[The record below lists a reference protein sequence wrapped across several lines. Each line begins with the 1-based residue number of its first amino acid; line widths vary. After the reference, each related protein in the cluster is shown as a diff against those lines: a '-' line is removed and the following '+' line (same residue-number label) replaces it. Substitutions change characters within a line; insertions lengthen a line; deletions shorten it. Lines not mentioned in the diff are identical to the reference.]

1 MSDATERPTHFERA
15 ALLAAVA
22 IAGLA
27 GLRTMVQ
34 IVPITWFDMDPAAA
48 PFAAGW
54 GPAHT
59 LLLDALVLVLS
70 GFVLAVCAPRAR
82 RGDVVVALA
91 ALVPA
96 VPLALHAMDGPYA
109 ADDLWRGAGWLSAMV
124 GASALWIAVRALPRG
139 EALRAALLAVLLA
152 VAGPL
157 VARSATQLVVEHAR
171 MVESYTNDTAGQL
184 AARGLSP
191 GSPQALVFE
200 RRMMQLESTGWI
212 GLSNVHSSL
221 LGAMGLALIG
231 LAVAGWRSLESGSTL
246 LLAVG
251 GAGCLA
257 VVGINGSRGAI
268 GAVALGFAA
277 AVVLAALGA
286 GAWRRSATPRASTTP
301 GGAAASRVGAVRSLA
316 WMGPTLVV
324 LAVVAIVVRG
334 QLGEQWGERSLLFRW
349 HYTLGAWA
357 VWLQQPWLGAGPA
370 GFAEAYLAARPD
382 RAPEE
387 VLSAHSMWLDWLAT
401 LGVAAL
407 AWSALALA
415 WVWQGCR
422 RAERV
427 GASAEPASLGRGFV
441 VVALGTVLVMTLAS
455 MLAELHMLDSV
466 GLVARPVGLA
476 LGLALAV
483 AAVQAMESASR
494 LASLGLAAAA
504 VALAVHAQIEMTL
517 FHPGSVAWVAA
528 FLAAV
533 AATGAGGSRAAK
545 PHFAGSARVLAAGAL
560 ASVAL
565 GCVVFGMGAV
575 PAAMEVRQ
583 LESAADPIVKAAQRT
598 DPTQPSA
605 RVPADI
611 RAEAA
616 RLLAEP
622 NAWSGAFGNRPMRLA
637 ASLDQWSTALAA
649 MPGTDPAFA
658 PLATHA
664 LGAAEAAVRRSPTD
678 TVRAAAQSTAL
689 EVSRTRDEALRR
701 SALES
706 VVRWATDQL
715 VTSPRSVGAWLQL
728 AQAQEALGLREKARQ
743 SYEQALKADAT
754 YELDPLR
761 RLSDADRAAIEARV
775 RVLAD
780 P

>member
-1 MSDATERPTHFERA
+1 MSDAPERPTHFERA

-34 IVPITWFDMDPAAA
+34 LVPITWFDMDPALA
-48 PFAAGW
+48 PSDAGW

-70 GFVLAVCAPRAR
+70 GFVLAVSAPRAR
-82 RGDVVVALA
+82 RGDVLVALA

-124 GASALWIAVRALPRG
+124 GAAALWIAVRTLPRG

-157 VARSATQLVVEHAR
+157 VVRSATQLVVEHAA
-171 MVESYTNDTAGQL
+171 MVEDYEKNPAAQA
-184 AARGLSP
+184 AARGMSP
-191 GSPQALVFE
+191 DSPQILVFE
-200 RRMMQLESTGWI
+200 RRLRQLEATGWI

-221 LGAMGLALIG
+221 LGAMGLALMG
-231 LAVAGWRSLESGSTL
+231 LAVAGWRSLERGSTL
-246 LLAVG
+246 LLAAG

-277 AVVLAALGA
+277 AVVLAAMGA
-286 GAWRRSATPRASTTP
+286 GALRRNALSRTSATP
-301 GGAAASRVGAVRSLA
+301 GGATAARTGAARSLA

-324 LAVVAIVVRG
+324 LAVMAIVVRG
-334 QLGEQWGERSLLFRW
+334 QIGEPWGERSLLFRW

-357 VWLQQPWLGAGPA
+357 VWLQHPWLGAGPA
-370 GFAEAYLAARPD
+370 GFAEAYLTARPD

-387 VLSAHSMWLDWLAT
+387 VLSAHSMWLDWLAA
-401 LGVAAL
+401 LGVTAL
-407 AWSALALA
+407 TWSALALA

-422 RAERV
+422 RAEQV
-427 GASAEPASLGRGFV
+427 SASAEPASLGRRFV
-441 VVALGTVLVMTLAS
+441 VVALGTVLAMTLAA
-455 MLAELHMLDSV
+455 MLAELHRLDAV

-483 AAVQAMESASR
+483 AAVQALESASR
-494 LASLGLAAAA
+494 LASLGLAAAV

-517 FHPGSVAWVAA
+517 FFPGSAAWVAA

-533 AATGAGGSRAAK
+533 ASTPVGGSRVARPKFAA
-545 PHFAGSARVLAAGAL
+545 SARMLAVGAL
-560 ASVAL
+560 ASVVL
-565 GCVVFGMGAV
+565 GCAVFGMGAV
-575 PAAMEVRQ
+575 PAAIEVRQ
-583 LESAADPIVKAAQRT
+583 LESAAEPIVKAAQRT
-598 DPTQPSA
+598 SA
-605 RVPADI
+605 SQAAAPVPAAVRI
-611 RAEAA
+611 EAA
-616 RLLAEP
+616 RMLAEP
-622 NAWSGAFGNRPMRLA
+622 NAWSDAFGDRPVRLA
-637 ASLDQWSTALAA
+637 ASLEQWSVALAGV
-649 MPGTDPAFA
+649 PVTDPSFA
-658 PLATHA
+658 SLATQA

-689 EVSRTRDEALRR
+689 EASRTSDDALRR
-701 SALES
+701 AALES
-706 VVRWATDQL
+706 VARWAADQL
-715 VTSPRSVGAWLQL
+715 ATSPRSVGAWLRL
-728 AQAQEALGLREKARQ
+728 AHAQEALGRRDEARQ
-743 SYEQALKADAT
+743 SYHGALKADAT

-761 RLSDADRAAIEARV
+761 RLSEADRAAIEARA
-775 RVLAD
+775 RGGA
-780 P
+780 